1 MAISGI
7 LVPLD
12 GAGIAAS
19 VLPTVAALARP
30 IRAAVHLLAVVDLQK
45 REIPSL
51 YYAADADHRPDDKDT
66 APLIP
71 SGTRTTRSDA
81 LHRVERARSYLAAL
95 AGQLQAFGI
104 ESSYEAKIGDPMTDI
119 VRLARRKRFG
129 MIALSPHSRYAIGRG
144 SDRGLGSV
152 TDKVLH
158 SSSIPIL
165 VAPDLVAP
173 HPADPSPRPSD
184 FAIQTVI
191 VGLDGSRAAE
201 TALDPARQISEA
213 CGAELVLLRA
223 IGGRARKAAWGA
235 GAERVGRD
243 IDADFRSSV
252 RRYLE
257 DVSERAGIPNAT
269 VMGEQDEIT
278 EILGAA
284 QNRPS
289 AMIVLASQGESGFVR
304 WKLGSITDRVIRES
318 TRPVLVVPSVLVR

>member
-71 SGTRTTRSDA
+71 SGTRATRPDA
-81 LHRVERARSYLAAL
+81 LRRVQRARSYLAAL
-95 AGQLQAFGI
+95 TGQLQAFGV

-144 SDRGLGSV
+144 SGRGLGSV

-165 VAPDLVAP
+165 VAPHL
-173 HPADPSPRPSD
+173 ADPSPRPSD

-223 IGGRARKAAWGA
+223 IGGRARKAAWDA
-235 GAERVGRD
+235 GAERIGRD
-243 IDADFRSSV
+243 INADFRSSV

-289 AMIVLASQGESGFVR
+289 AMIVLASQGESGFGR

-318 TRPVLVVPSVLVR
+318 TRPVLVVPSILVR